1 MLNYFPLDLI
11 FSFLAEFCLTPSD
24 AGFPAKAKKYD
35 GGIIVAGS
43 NYGQGS
49 SREHAALAPLYLGVK
64 VVLTKSFARIHKAN
78 LINNAIIP
86 LVFKDVKDYENIDM
100 MDELVIEDAANQIKK
115 GIVIVK
121 NITKGTEYE
130 TLPEVTQK
138 RKRDAYIR
146 WINKSYEKQEKVGA

>member
-1 MLNYFPLDLI
+1 
-11 FSFLAEFCLTPSD
+11 LTPSD
-24 AGFPAKAKKYD
+24 AEFPAKAKKYD

-86 LVFKDVKDYENIDM
+86 LVFKDVKDYEDIAV
-100 MDELVIEDAANQIKK
+100 MDELVIEDAAKQINK

-121 NITKGTEYE
+121 NITKGSEYK
-130 TLPEVTQK
+130 TLPEVTEREKEMLIHGGLINLMKNK
-138 RKRDAYIR
+138 RKG
-146 WINKSYEKQEKVGA
+146 VV